1 MDFLQKWPSGLG
13 YTEFLDKYATPEQ
26 RRRWDDFHATITLTA
41 AQKELLASF
50 RRDML
55 IVVVAGAWC
64 GDCIQQCPIFDHFA
78 RETPRLQF
86 RYFDRDDNP
95 ELADEL
101 SICGG
106 RRVPSIVYLAED
118 GAQCGR
124 SGDRTL
130 SKYRDMSSSLEGA
143 FCPTGLVAP
152 GQSLTASVTQDWL
165 DDIER
170 IQLMLRTS
178 ARLRQKHGD

>member
-1 MDFLQKWPSGLG
+1 MNFLDKWPSGLG
-13 YTEFLDKYATPEQ
+13 YTAFLDKYASAEQ
-26 RRRWDDFHATITLTA
+26 RRRWDEFHGLVVLTE
-41 AQKELLASF
+41 QQQELLRSF

-55 IVVVAGAWC
+55 VIVVAGTWC

-78 RETPRLQF
+78 ALTPCLQV
-86 RYFDRDDNP
+86 RYFDRDQHPD
-95 ELADEL
+95 LADEL

-106 RRVPSIVYLAED
+106 RRVPSLQFLAED
-118 GAQCGR
+118 GAPCGR

-130 SKYRDMSSSLEGA
+130 SKYRDLAKSLDGA

-152 GQSLTASVTQDWL
+152 GQSLLASVTQDWL
-165 DDIER
+165 NEFER

-178 ARLRQKHGD
+178 ARLRQLHGD